1 MRLPFSGLV
10 GGLATFVFLPCA
22 LADDPLAAP
31 PPPPPAA
38 PPPAA
43 PPPAATATT
52 APDPHELPDLGPP
65 TAPKVKR
72 ISTFSIMGGLRLGL
86 VLPDPGKIAAPPVN
100 LGLDIAGEVGARFL
114 RWFYGGLQFNGTL
127 FISPK
132 ESDKSVSTWM
142 LGTSVGAF
150 TNPDGLGLLP
160 TIGVGYR
167 RISVTD
173 VAGTSLGAGSVD
185 LLLGLALHLKI
196 GKDIRLLPRVD
207 FATGTAND
215 FAHYLF
221 TIGVSGWFN
230 HDF

>member
-1 MRLPFSGLV
+1 MRASFFGIV
-10 GGLATFVFLPCA
+10 AGVATCFAVPLA
-22 LADDPLAAP
+22 LADE
-31 PPPPPAA
+31 PPPATSDTTTA

-43 PPPAATATT
+43 TTTATATT
-52 APDPHELPDLGPP
+52 APDPHEMPDLGPP
-65 TAPKVKR
+65 TAPKAKHV
-72 ISTFSIMGGLRLGL
+72 STFSIMGGLRLGL
-86 VLPDPGKIAAPPVN
+86 VLPDPGKIAAPPVT
-100 LGLDIAGEVGARFL
+100 LGLDIVGEAGVRFL
-114 RWFYGGLQFNGTL
+114 RWFYGGLQFGGTL
-127 FISPK
+127 FVSPK
-132 ESDKSVSTWM
+132 ESDKSVSAWM

-173 VAGTSLGAGSVD
+173 VSGTSLGAGSVD
-185 LLLGLALHLKI
+185 LLLGLALHLKL

-207 FATGTAND
+207 FATGSANE

-221 TIGVSGWFN
+221 TVGVSGWFN